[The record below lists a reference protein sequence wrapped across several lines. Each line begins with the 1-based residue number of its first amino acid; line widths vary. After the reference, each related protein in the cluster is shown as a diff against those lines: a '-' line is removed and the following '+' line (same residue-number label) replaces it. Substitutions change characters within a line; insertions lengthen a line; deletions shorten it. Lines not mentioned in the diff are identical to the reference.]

1 MPARP
6 KTRQQAAGHV
16 LATTRGET
24 DPDDPQDSAKSVHDS
39 MSASQLGDFAER
51 SRKGKPEHDS
61 D

>member
-6 KTRQQAAGHV
+6 KTRPQAAG
-16 LATTRGET
+16 LALATRGET